1 MIFHNI
7 AVQHA
12 PATPRYQVPQ
22 EAAKKALAWS
32 SGVAVDV
39 GTVNPVQL
47 MDLPVVFPCVSV
59 FYRLAAGWT
68 RFI

>member
-12 PATPRYQVPQ
+12 PATPRCQVPQ

-39 GTVNPVQL
+39 GTVNPVHG
-47 MDLPVVFPCVSV
+47 MVVVFYVPAWVEATSNI
-59 FYRLAAGWT
+59 RKP
-68 RFI
+68 